1 MRVRCN
7 TLQRDDQSLK
17 KSLVPV
23 TNPTA
28 TPTGTEFESSQQV
41 TLNCATTGAT
51 IMYTTDGSEPSATN
65 GTKYTEP
72 LTLSSTTTLKFYAFK
87 TGMADSEVVTET
99 YTKQGS

>member
-1 MRVRCN
+1 
-7 TLQRDDQSLK
+7 
-17 KSLVPV
+17 
-23 TNPTA
+23 
-28 TPTGTEFESSQQV
+28 
-41 TLNCATTGAT
+41 
-51 IMYTTDGSEPSATN
+51 MYTTDSSEPSTTN